1 MLTHLWFQWTNSN
14 RGAVQ
19 SAVEYR
25 ARPGHPHQIWRHIY
39 TKSKYILGKI
49 SNVFIKNVIISDE
62 KGRKEGVDMGN
73 ILQEKALSVEY
84 VMGYI
89 L

>member
-1 MLTHLWFQWTNSN
+1 M
-14 RGAVQ
+14 
-19 SAVEYR
+19 
-25 ARPGHPHQIWRHIY
+25 
-39 TKSKYILGKI
+39 GKI